1 MGADE
6 ITLSC
11 EMLLSD
17 ISRLSSPVPTGII
30 AYGKLPLMLYRCCPV
45 KNGKSCKECGGNGTV
60 TDRKG
65 VVFPIQCGKTYSEM
79 LNSVPV
85 WLADRKAE
93 LAPLDFLTLYFT
105 DETAAQAEEL
115 INAYING
122 GAPCEKYTR
131 GLYYRGVI

>member
-1 MGADE
+1 
-6 ITLSC
+6 
-11 EMLLSD
+11 
-17 ISRLSSPVPTGII
+17 
-30 AYGKLPLMLYRCCPV
+30 
-45 KNGKSCKECGGNGTV
+45 
-60 TDRKG
+60 
-65 VVFPIQCGKTYSEM
+65 M

-93 LAPLDFLTLYFT
+93 LAALDFLTLYFT
-105 DETAAQAEEL
+105 DETAAQAEEI